1 MKILGIIEEDFIQ
14 YKEPSMVVMLPYCT
28 FKCEKDAGCTGMCQN
43 SCLVNQPKIEVSVET
58 LIKRFMNNQIT
69 SALVLSGLEPF
80 DSKEDIMNLIK
91 EFRNNTESTI
101 VIYSGYN
108 KDEIDEEVIQELHN
122 LENIIIKFGRYVP
135 NQNKRFDEVLGVYLA
150 SDNQYAERI

>member
-43 SCLVNQPKIEVSVET
+43 GSLVYRPKMEVSEET

-80 DSKEDIMNLIK
+80 DSKDDIMNLIR
-91 EFRNNTESTI
+91 EFRNTTESTI

-108 KDEIDEEVIQELHN
+108 KDEIDDEVIQELHN
-122 LENIIIKFGRYVP
+122 LGNVIIKFGRYIP
-135 NQNKRFDEVLGVYLA
+135 NQTKRFDEVLGVYLA